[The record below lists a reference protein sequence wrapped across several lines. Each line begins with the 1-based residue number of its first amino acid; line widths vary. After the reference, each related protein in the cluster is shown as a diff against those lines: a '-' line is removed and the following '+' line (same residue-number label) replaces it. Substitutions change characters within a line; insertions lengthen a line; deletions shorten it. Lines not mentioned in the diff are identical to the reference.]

1 MATATTAAPV
11 PSTQT
16 ATTAPT
22 APTAARVSRSPP
34 LHHGRPPVRQVHH
47 GCPALSALRIAS
59 GPPTARAMTVVLAPS
74 GRIVDTALTAPTAAC
89 AKGSRRGHRRRLA
102 WLVPIH
108 APTTHF
114 GPRMA
119 TATTA
124 APVPSTQTA
133 TTAPTAPTAARV
145 SRSPPL
151 HHGRPPVRQV
161 HHGCPAL
168 SALRIA
174 SGPPTARAMTVVLAP
189 SGRIVD
195 TALTAP
201 TAACAK
207 GSRRGHRYRPQ
218 AAPSRP
224 RCPLL
229 HSTCAQTGVIGLAMA
244 TATTVAWG
252 RSTMCA
258 TMAPIAPI
266 AVCGN
271 LRRLHHRCHRIPAQQ
286 ANYSASTIAW
296 RRFQVRNA
304 LQMPTCSAA
313 TPFQTLGT
321 DQHRRIARATAN
333 VVRTSS

>member
-59 GPPTARAMTVVLAPS
+59 GPPTAS
-74 GRIVDTALTAPTAAC
+74 
-89 AKGSRRGHRRRLA
+89 
-102 WLVPIH
+102 
-108 APTTHF
+108 
-114 GPRMA
+114 A
-119 TATTA
+119 T
-124 APVPSTQTA
+124 
-133 TTAPTAPTAARV
+133 
-145 SRSPPL
+145 
-151 HHGRPPVRQV
+151 
-161 HHGCPAL
+161 
-168 SALRIA
+168 
-174 SGPPTARAMTVVLAP
+174 TVVLAP

-224 RCPLL
+224 RRPLVR
-229 HSTCAQTGVIGLAMA
+229 STCAQTGVIGLAMA

-333 VVRTSS
+333 VVRTNS